1 MDNSALKKFNIG
13 QLSDQQAQLLQE
25 INTYI
30 QQGLKEPG
38 HHVAVLEGAAGT
50 GKSVILTKLFQ
61 QLMNG
66 ACDENSPYYQTRDV
80 FTVNH
85 PELLKVYQEMSLG
98 LPGIRKKDYVRPTS
112 LINAAHK
119 KQESYDVV
127 LIDEGH
133 LLLTK
138 PEPYVKFN
146 QQNQLAEIIK
156 LAKVVVVVFDFKQV
170 MQSKM
175 YWSRALLE
183 EVLSPYPHRYFQL
196 GQQYRM
202 KAPQA
207 VMDWLDELSEGIL
220 KPVPKNQGEY
230 DLEIMDRAADIF
242 QKIKQKDREVGL
254 SRMVATTG
262 FRRGPHQEHH
272 IIMDDF
278 DQPWDELDMQTTP
291 WAERPES
298 INEVGSIYTVQ
309 GFDLNY
315 VGVLLGP
322 PFEYDAEH
330 DRMVVNPDKVTHRE
344 IYKRSPLL
352 KDTKQIKAFQ
362 AEVMFNCLNIL
373 LKRGILGTYITAADD
388 RLRARLLELAH

>member
-66 ACDENSPYYQTRDV
+66 AHDENSPYYQTRDV

-175 YWSRALLE
+175 YWSRDLLE
-183 EVLSPYPHRYFQL
+183 KVLSPYPHRYFQL

-207 VMDWLDELSEGIL
+207 VMDWLDELSNGIL
-220 KPVPKNQGEY
+220 KPVPKNRGHY

-242 QKIKQKDREVGL
+242 EKIKQKDQEVGL

-352 KDTKQIKAFQ
+352 KDPKQIKAFQ